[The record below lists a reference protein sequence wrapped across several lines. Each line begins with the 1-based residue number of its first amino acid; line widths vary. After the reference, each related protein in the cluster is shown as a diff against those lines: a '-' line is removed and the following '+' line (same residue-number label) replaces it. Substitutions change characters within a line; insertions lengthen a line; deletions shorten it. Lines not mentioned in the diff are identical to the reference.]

1 MDKDQNELGI
11 LGVLHFV
18 MAGLAA
24 LAGSIP
30 IVHLLIGLK
39 MVSDPSFLS
48 GGAGPPP
55 PFNPGW
61 VFVGVGAF
69 AILLGWTWAFVLV
82 FAGLSLRSYRRY
94 WFCFVVACLTC
105 LSVPLGTALGI
116 FTILVLNRRSV
127 KELFGVSGAVARTG
141 EQRSHGTG

>member
-1 MDKDQNELGI
+1 MEKDQQELGLLSI
-11 LGVLHFV
+11 FHFV

-30 IVHLLIGLK
+30 VVHLLIGLK
-39 MVSDPSFLS
+39 MLSDPSFVG

-61 VFVGVGAF
+61 IFAGVGG
-69 AILLGWTWAFVLV
+69 LLIVMGWTWAFVLL
-82 FAGLSLRSYRRY
+82 FAGLSLRSNRRY

-105 LSVPLGTALGI
+105 LNVPLGTALGI
-116 FTILVLNRRSV
+116 FTVLVLSRPSV
-127 KELFGVSGAVARTG
+127 KQLFGVA
-141 EQRSHGTG
+141 GT

>member
-1 MDKDQNELGI
+1 MEKDLNELGI
-11 LGVLHFV
+11 LSILHFV

-30 IVHLLIGLK
+30 VVHLLLGLK
-39 MVSDPSFLS
+39 MLSDPSFL
-48 GGAGPPP
+48 GGGGRPP

-82 FAGLSLRSYRRY
+82 FSGLSLRAQRRY

-105 LSVPLGTALGI
+105 LNVPLGTALGV
-116 FTILVLNRRSV
+116 FTILVLNRPSV
-127 KELFGVSGAVARTG
+127 KKLFGVPV
-141 EQRSHGTG
+141 